1 MKKRRTFI
9 DTVKQVYEKHEN
21 ALLIISCI
29 LLFIAGYLVSWN
41 FLKKPLNESQ
51 FKQCE
56 QVAYSVYEQKGNV
69 IVEAPEDFYVN
80 MTTTEIT
87 VKLSSGLHRGKVI
100 ARLQN
105 GELVMTRNME
115 IGETVVCSIL
125 VGIIFVLGS
134 ILIVGSIL
142 DIYKKIKK

>member
-1 MKKRRTFI
+1 MEKRKTFI

-21 ALLIISCI
+21 ALLIFSCI

-41 FLKKPLNESQ
+41 FLKKPLNEGQ

-87 VKLSSGLHRGKVI
+87 VKLTSGLHRGKIV

-115 IGETVVCSIL
+115 IGEAIVCSTL
-125 VGIIFVLGS
+125 VGILFILGT
-134 ILIVGSIL
+134 ILIVGSIM
-142 DIYKKIKK
+142 DVYKKIRR